1 MSINIKK
8 TTTKLVVLFIIGLL
22 FMFAREAKSETIVS
36 IAPGTQWVGGH
47 KISGTTLKLVE
58 NIADKYEF
66 GLLLETDI
74 GGKVNGGFQ
83 VQRMVGKK
91 FQMGIGVT
99 YWKNQTIAWNSQFTY
114 ALSLRWNIN
123 DNWLIEHSHW
133 STAGSSSKNFGLD
146 MLMVGY
152 RFGGRE

>member
-1 MSINIKK
+1 MSISFKK
-8 TTTKLVVLFIIGLL
+8 TTTKLVALFIIGLILL
-22 FMFAREAKSETIVS
+22 FAKEANSETIISV
-36 IAPGTQWVGGH
+36 APVTQWVGGH
-47 KISGTTLKLVE
+47 KVEGSTLKLVE

-66 GLLLETDI
+66 GIILSDI
-74 GGKVNGGFQ
+74 GGQVNGG
-83 VQRMVGKK
+83 VQAQRVVGKK

-99 YWKNQTIAWNSQFTY
+99 YWKNQTIAWNSQFTF

-133 STAGSSSKNFGLD
+133 STAGSSTRNSGLD

-152 RFGGRE
+152 RFGGRK